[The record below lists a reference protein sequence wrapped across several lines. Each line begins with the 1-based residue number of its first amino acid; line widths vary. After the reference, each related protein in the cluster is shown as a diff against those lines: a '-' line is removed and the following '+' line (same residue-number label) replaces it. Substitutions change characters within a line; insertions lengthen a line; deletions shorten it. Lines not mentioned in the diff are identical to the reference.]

1 MTHIE
6 AEGAATSSAHST
18 LNDFPKTAKRQKAA
32 LAPVSRSLDHQ
43 MALAETYGYQSM
55 DEQETIEAFKTKKE
69 NIDKLVPIVAQKV
82 AEAKVEWD
90 KLIPWLC
97 RQRALLS
104 QRGSNRSELQ
114 RRAVQSLSKRK

>member
-1 MTHIE
+1 MTHIQ
-6 AEGAATSSAHST
+6 AEGAATSSAHSS
-18 LNDFPKTAKRQKAA
+18 LNEFPRTAKKQKAA
-32 LAPVSRSLDHQ
+32 LTLVSRSIDDQ

-55 DEQETIEAFKTKKE
+55 DEQETIRAFEMNQQK
-69 NIDKLVPIVAQKV
+69 IDQLVPIVAQKV